1 MNSAELLKHI
11 SIERGE
17 FSDSP
22 KGAICPSAIGQ
33 VFKQT
38 FTPIE
43 LTLRYYQ
50 RSLCELSVLTEG
62 YHLRIENNRLVVINN
77 YIEKEKRRMQMGY
90 IDELKIPVDISLGQ
104 VELSVADLLALE
116 RGESIISKLSPLTK
130 VSLLIAGENIAEASF
145 EVEDDTIL
153 LKINEVFLKKAD
165 EASDNQNVINN

>member
-1 MNSAELLKHI
+1 
-11 SIERGE
+11 
-17 FSDSP
+17 
-22 KGAICPSAIGQ
+22 
-33 VFKQT
+33 
-38 FTPIE
+38 
-43 LTLRYYQ
+43 
-50 RSLCELSVLTEG
+50 
-62 YHLRIENNRLVVINN
+62 
-77 YIEKEKRRMQMGY
+77 MGY